1 MKKRKD
7 GRYCKTIVDERTG
20 KRIFFYGSTERE
32 VLRKIMEY
40 ETKAERGRTF
50 KEVADEWWEEAY
62 ERIAPNTVKGYKPAL
77 KRAVEE
83 FGDDPISDIKARD
96 ISRWLNFLAS
106 KGYASKTVQNHKI
119 VISRIM
125 HFAIIEGDIDVNPAT
140 EAEVP
145 RGLPKTKRP
154 PASKH
159 DEQIVRDSAHI
170 WLFPYAA
177 LMTGMRKGEL
187 LALQWRDIDFENN
200 SILVSKS
207 VYFVNNT
214 PRIKIPK
221 TDAGVRCVMLLDGL
235 KEELLNRKG
244 APDEY
249 IFSEDGGKTPYKEM
263 RYDLLMRKFHEQT
276 GTSATAQQFR
286 KTFASIAAAKKIDP
300 KVLQS
305 IIGHT
310 DIRLTL
316 QVYADMRDEAW
327 ERAKDLL
334 NEEK

>member
-7 GRYCKTIVDERTG
+7 GRYVKSIVDERTG
-20 KRIFFYGSTERE
+20 KRVYFYGSTERE
-32 VLRKIMEY
+32 VNKKVLAY
-40 ETKAERGRTF
+40 STKAEEGRTF
-50 KEVADEWWEEAY
+50 KEVADEWWEETY
-62 ERIAPNTVKGYKPAL
+62 ERIAPNTVKGYKAAL

-96 ISRWLNFLAS
+96 ISKWLRSLAS

-125 HFAIIEGDIDVNPAT
+125 HLAIIEGDIEFNPAT

-145 RGLPKTKRP
+145 RGLPRKKRP

-159 DEQIVRDSAHI
+159 DEQIVRESAHI

-207 VYFVNNT
+207 VYFDNNT

-235 KEELLNRKG
+235 KEELLKRKG

>member
-20 KRIFFYGSTERE
+20 KRVYFYGLSERE

-40 ETKAERGRTF
+40 QTKAERGRTF
-50 KEVADEWWEEAY
+50 KEVADEWWEDTY
-62 ERIAPNTVKGYKPAL
+62 DKIAPNTVKGYKGAL
-77 KRAVEE
+77 KKALEE
-83 FGDDPISDIKARD
+83 FGDDPIADIKTRD
-96 ISRWLNFLAS
+96 ISRWLNHLAS
-106 KGYASKTVQNHKI
+106 LGYASKTVQNHKI

-125 HFAIIEGDIDVNPAT
+125 HLAIIEGDIDVNPAT

-145 RGLPKTKRP
+145 RGLPRKKRTA
-154 PASKH
+154 ASKD
-159 DEQIVRDSAHI
+159 DEQIVRESAHI

-207 VYFVNNT
+207 VYFDNNT
-214 PRIKIPK
+214 PRIKTPK

-235 KEELLNRKG
+235 KEELLKRKG

-276 GTSATAQQFR
+276 GTSATAHQLR

-334 NEEK
+334 NEGK